1 MKRQYFSILLTVSL
15 LLILTAVPVL
25 AQTYYF
31 SVDQE
36 IVHVYWE
43 SDGSMRIEYILVL
56 TNDPSASPLDFI
68 DIGLPNYNYDLSSV
82 YGWINDQPIQQVKKS
97 EYVSPG
103 IELGL
108 QSKAIPPGAT
118 GEVKVLIDRVEGVL
132 FDDDDDSA
140 YASAKFSPNW
150 FGSQYIFGK
159 TNLTVTFHLPPG
171 VQPDEPRWHASPS
184 GWPSN
189 QPSTG
194 LDSDG
199 RVIYIWQNPS
209 ANAHTQ
215 YTFGASFPRSYVPS
229 EVVSKP
235 VPEGELFQPSQP
247 SGPGIT
253 GTILGFMCFGGIILV
268 LVGIVALAVNS
279 DRRRKLAYLPP
290 KLAIEGHGIK
300 RGLTAIEA
308 AVLLETPLDRVL
320 TMILFSVIK
329 KGASQVVSEDPL
341 KIERLTPQPKK
352 LRPYEEDFLKAMIDE
367 TPRKRRIALQ
377 KVMITLVK
385 SVQKKMKGFSL
396 RETKNYYQAIM
407 KKAWQQVEQA
417 ETPEVRSKLFD
428 EGLEWTM
435 LDRDFDDRTQSVFR
449 TGPVYVPI
457 WWGRYRPSTISTA
470 RPSTAS
476 PSTRAPGRSVSLPT
490 LPGAQF
496 AANMVTGVQNT
507 ASSMVSNVLS
517 FTNGVTKTTNPP
529 PPPSRSRSSW
539 SSSGGSSCACACACA
554 GCACACAGGGR

>member
-1 MKRQYFSILLTVSL
+1 MKRKYFSILLTVSL

-31 SVDQE
+31 SVDEE

-43 SDGSMRIEYILVL
+43 SDGSIRIEYILVI
-56 TNDPSASPLDFI
+56 TNDPSASPFDFV
-68 DIGLPNYNYDLSSV
+68 DFGLPNYNYDLANV
-82 YGWINDQPIQQVKKS
+82 YGWINDQPVQHVGKS

-132 FDDDDDSA
+132 FDDYDDST
-140 YASAKFSPNW
+140 YTSAKFSPSW
-150 FGSQYIFGK
+150 FGSQYVFGK
-159 TNLTVTFHLPPG
+159 TDLTVTFHLPPG

-199 RVIYIWQNPS
+199 RVIYIWHNPS

-229 EVVSKP
+229 EVVSEP

-247 SGPGIT
+247 SGRGIT
-253 GTILGFMCFGGIILV
+253 GTILVFMCFGGIILFI
-268 LVGIVALAVNS
+268 VGFVALAVNS

-320 TMILFSVIK
+320 TMILFSTIK
-329 KGASQVVSEDPL
+329 KGATQVVSEDPL
-341 KIERLTPQPKK
+341 KIERITPQPKN

-367 TPRKRRIALQ
+367 TSRKRRTALQ
-377 KVMITLVK
+377 KVMVTMVK

-396 RETKNYYQAIM
+396 RETKNYYQAII

-417 ETPEVRSKLFD
+417 ATPEVRSKLYG

-435 LDRDFDDRTQSVFR
+435 LDRDFDDRTRRVFR

-457 WWGRYRPSTISTA
+457 WWGRYRPSTVSTA
-470 RPSTAS
+470 RPSTTA
-476 PSTRAPGRSVSLPT
+476 PTARAPGRSVSLPT

-496 AANMVTGVQNT
+496 AATMVTGVQNT

-529 PPPSRSRSSW
+529 PPPSRSRGGW
-539 SSSGGSSCACACACA
+539 SSGGGSSCA
-554 GCACACAGGGR
+554 